1 MIEGGTVVLP
11 DLFGIHSSPGNLLLS
26 SVRANTDQE
35 PVAQPKLCCA
45 SFAQLAAGCSPAL
58 IVNEAVIGARSRR
71 EGPPMT
77 TRITKSI
84 VTFDHA
90 FALGQ
95 YSDILPAGDYE
106 VVLEEERLQGPSFEA
121 YRRSATYLTVTDKIG
136 RNAGRT
142 ELRPITERDLEIALS
157 GDRALTLGG
166 QEGKEP
172 FQSQEDLP

>member
-11 DLFGIHSSPGNLLLS
+11 NLFGIHSSPGNLLLS

-106 VVLEEERLQGPSFEA
+106 VVLEEERLQGPSF
-121 YRRSATYLTVTDKIG
+121 
-136 RNAGRT
+136 
-142 ELRPITERDLEIALS
+142 
-157 GDRALTLGG
+157 
-166 QEGKEP
+166 
-172 FQSQEDLP
+172 